1 MSKNSLNQSR
11 ISKKRNRKV
20 RILIPRNYIRARKRR
35 SEGEDR
41 VVLKIIQV
49 TKGKTKINSQE
60 GEKEIVG
67 VQKAASLFSELK

>member
-20 RILIPRNYIRARKRR
+20 RIFIPRNYIRARERR

>member
-20 RILIPRNYIRARKRR
+20 RIFIPRNYIRARERR

-49 TKGKTKINSQE
+49 TKGKTKINS
-60 GEKEIVG
+60 
-67 VQKAASLFSELK
+67 